1 MSTAMGADQN
11 HDWRASIASALE
23 WWRDAGVDCEI
34 DDLPR
39 DWLARAAA
47 PSAAER
53 LPAQVAEASVA
64 APSLPA
70 TLEEFAAW
78 RLGPAAPE
86 AGWPG
91 QALGTQGEVASG
103 LMIVVDMPDREDD
116 PAGQLLSGSV
126 GALFDRMLAAIGRD
140 RQSIYLAALA
150 VKRPPAGRV
159 SEDVG
164 QKLEALLRHHLSL
177 ARPKRVLALGNAAS
191 RAITGLDVAHA
202 RGSLRQVNHDGGT
215 SEVVASFHPRFLLE
229 KPVAK
234 ADAWKDLRVL
244 MGGIE

>member
-1 MSTAMGADQN
+1 MGADQN

-34 DDLPR
+34 DDSPR
-39 DWLARAAA
+39 DWLARAGATPA
-47 PSAAER
+47 VDR
-53 LPAQVAEASVA
+53 LPEQVRDAVEA
-64 APSLPA
+64 PTLPA
-70 TLEEFAAW
+70 TLEEFTIW
-78 RLGPAAPE
+78 RLGTAVPE

-91 QALGTQGEVASG
+91 QALGTQGDVASG

-116 PAGQLLSGSV
+116 AAGQLLSGSAGV
-126 GALFDRMLAAIGRD
+126 LFDRMLAAIGRD

-159 SEDVG
+159 TEETG
-164 QKLEALLRHHLSL
+164 QKLAALIRNHLSL

-191 RAITGLDVAHA
+191 RAITGLDVANA
-202 RGSLRQVNHDGGT
+202 RASLRKVNHDGGT

-244 MGGIE
+244 MGGFE

>member
-1 MSTAMGADQN
+1 MGADQN

-34 DDLPR
+34 DDAPR
-39 DWLARAAA
+39 DWLARVESLSVPAK
-47 PSAAER
+47 
-53 LPAQVAEASVA
+53 LPAQVAEAPAEA
-64 APSLPA
+64 AKPPE
-70 TLEEFAAW
+70 TLEQFALW
-78 RLGPAAPE
+78 RLGDLVPE
-86 AGWPG
+86 AAWPG
-91 QALGTQGEVASG
+91 SPLGTQGDVASG
-103 LMIVVDMPDREDD
+103 LMIVVDMPDREDAA
-116 PAGQLLSGSV
+116 AGQLLSGTA
-126 GALFDRMLAAIGRD
+126 GALFDRMLAAIGSD

-159 SEDVG
+159 TDDIG
-164 QKLEALLRHHLSL
+164 RQLEALIRHHLAL

-191 RAITGLDVAHA
+191 RALTGMDVAHA
-202 RGSLRQVNHDGGT
+202 RQSLRKVNHGGGT

-229 KPVAK
+229 KPAAK

>member
-1 MSTAMGADQN
+1 MQTAMGADQN

-34 DDLPR
+34 DDLPH
-39 DWLARAAA
+39 DWLVRAPA
-47 PSAAER
+47 PPVVER
-53 LPAQVAEASVA
+53 LPGQVAETAVA
-64 APSLPA
+64 PPTLPA
-70 TLEEFAAW
+70 TLDEFAAW

-91 QALGTQGEVASG
+91 QALGTQGDVASG

-116 PAGQLLSGSV
+116 SAGSLLSGNA

-159 SEDVG
+159 TEEMG
-164 QKLEALLRHHLSL
+164 QKLEALIRHHLSL
-177 ARPKRVLALGNAAS
+177 ARPKRVLVLGNAAS
-191 RAITGLDVAHA
+191 RAITGLDVANA
-202 RGSLRQVNHDGGT
+202 RASLREVNHGGGT

-244 MGGIE
+244 MGGFE